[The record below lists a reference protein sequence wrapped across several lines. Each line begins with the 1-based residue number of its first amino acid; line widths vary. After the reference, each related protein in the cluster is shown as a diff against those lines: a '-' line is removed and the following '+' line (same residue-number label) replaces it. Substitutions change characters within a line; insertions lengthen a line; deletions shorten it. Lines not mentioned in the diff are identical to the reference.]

1 MSKYTINFRVHYKK
15 IKKWER
21 MFVVGSIDKLGNWL
35 PQNAVEMGVDKDDP
49 SLWIAKIEI
58 DKDQLTECIS
68 FRYFTGYYLL
78 SEYNNNG
85 RIVIVSLWE
94 SHIRPRKFIL
104 KLDDFNGII
113 NVNGIHEFGVL
124 EGKLLINHGWL
135 VNKEQSEIYLR
146 IHGEA
151 LKFFKVHHK
160 NKLYYIKVTPFDLRY
175 KEEYSYV
182 SSDKLIPNWRQ
193 SSFYF
198 KITDS
203 IDEESVLQEN
213 DKEILPQFP
222 TFSNTDVAIISS
234 DSPEYNDQPIS
245 GLLFNNKD
253 DYFVFRTT
261 TSSLEN
267 LAFRFD
273 FFVKADNTVKAIRKN
288 PTHPGYHRLATAI
301 CMPSSITGTIGDI
314 IVPILAPNQI
324 PIGQLTIDYFL
335 IKPINNADQLQ
346 SMENTYA
353 RYWKK
358 RKTVEIGHRGMGNS
372 YTKKAVARENTV
384 FSLEKAYKNGAD
396 FVEFDVQLTKDKIP
410 IVYHDFHVK
419 VHVAKKSD
427 YLNAECLTRTSSS
440 SSINSLSGFM
450 KKGDDNS
457 EIDYHVLAIKDLKLK
472 QLRLLHVEHKEST
485 TDGSTQVVEMCD
497 EDEDKRPFPTLIDT
511 LEKVNTDVGFNI
523 EIKYPLLLKDG
534 THECNYYFER
544 NEFIDV
550 ILQDIF
556 EHAKDR
562 RIVFSSFDPDMCTI
576 ISQKQNKYPVLFLC
590 VGETTRYTPFVDIR
604 STTSDNGVNFA
615 YSSKILGVNFH
626 SEDLLRNPE
635 PKYRGD
641 KFGLVSFVWGDDLN
655 NKKNVDYFK
664 YVLNVD
670 GVIYDRIGENEPRQ
684 NIFLV
689 AKEARKAL
697 LSRCGTPCVSKTH
710 SFNTVTNE
718 EVPPEILNVIKSMD
732 ILMRRQSHQ
741 EK

>member
-1 MSKYTINFRVHYKK
+1 
-15 IKKWER
+15 
-21 MFVVGSIDKLGNWL
+21 MFVVGSVDQLGRWL
-35 PQNAVEMGVDKDDP
+35 PQNAIEMSIDKDDP
-49 SLWIAKIEI
+49 FLWITKIEL
-58 DKDQLTECIS
+58 DKDQLNEKIR

-78 SEYNNNG
+78 SECNSNG

-94 SHIRPRKFIL
+94 SHIRPRRFSL
-104 KLDDFNGII
+104 KLDEINGII
-113 NVNGIHEFGVL
+113 NVNGTHEFGVH

-146 IHGEA
+146 LHGEA

-160 NKLYYIKVTPFDLRY
+160 NKSYYIKVTPFDLRY
-175 KEEYSYV
+175 KEEYSYM
-182 SSDKLIPNWRQ
+182 SSDKLIPYWRQ
-193 SSFYF
+193 SSFYV

-203 IDEESVLQEN
+203 IDEESVLQDN

-234 DSPEYNDQPIS
+234 DSPEYNDQPVS
-245 GLLFNNKD
+245 GLLFNNRD

-261 TSSLEN
+261 TSSVDN

-273 FFVKADNTVKAIRKN
+273 FFIKADNIVNAIQKN

-301 CMPSSITGTIGDI
+301 CMPSSIIGTIGDV

-324 PIGQLTIDYFL
+324 PIGQITIDYLL
-335 IKPINNADQLQ
+335 INPINNTDQYQ
-346 SMENTYA
+346 SMEFTYA

-419 VHVAKKSD
+419 VHVSKKKCD
-427 YLNAECLTRTSSS
+427 YLNAESLTRNSSS
-440 SSINSLSGFM
+440 SSINSLSGLM
-450 KKGDDNS
+450 KKDDDSS

-485 TDGSTQVVEMCD
+485 ADGSTQVVEMCD

-534 THECNYYFER
+534 THECKYYFER
-544 NEFIDV
+544 NEFIDI

-556 EHAKDR
+556 DYAKER

-641 KFGLVSFVWGDDLN
+641 NFGLVSFVWGDDLN
-655 NKKNVDYFK
+655 NKENVDYFK
-664 YVLNVD
+664 NVLNVD

-684 NIFLV
+684 NVFLV

-697 LSRCGTPCVSKTH
+697 LSRSGTPCVSKRH
-710 SFNTVTNE
+710 SLNTVTNNE
-718 EVPPEILNVIKSMD
+718 EPPEIEDVIKSME
-732 ILMRRQSHQ
+732 IMMRRQSQ
-741 EK
+741 KER